1 MITVVGIKSCD
12 TCRKVLAW
20 LASENLDHS
29 YHDLR
34 VDGLDSGQLARWF
47 KACGW
52 EALLNRRSATWR
64 TLSDA
69 EKSDLTAKKAEAL
82 MLAHPTLIK
91 RPVFEVGGNVYIG
104 FSDSVKATLDA

>member
-12 TCRKVLAW
+12 TCRKALAW

-34 VDGLDSGQLARWF
+34 VDGLDSGQLAHWVN
-47 KACGW
+47 ACGW
-52 EALLNRRSATWR
+52 EAVLNRRSTTWR

-69 EKSDLTAKKAEAL
+69 DKKDMTAKKAEAL

-91 RPVFEVGGNVYIG
+91 RPVFEVGDAVHIG
-104 FSDSVKATLDA
+104 FSDAVKAALAA